1 MGYVFW
7 YFVLLSG
14 KNWLWESLFK
24 IERIIFKFYTLK
36 SISIGGVKK
45 SYYYFYNTKKYV
57 AMVEGKPKKL
67 AFKL

>member
-7 YFVLLSG
+7 CFVMSGG
-14 KNWLWESLFK
+14 KNWVWESLFK

-36 SISIGGVKK
+36 SISIDSAKK
-45 SYYYFYNTKKYV
+45 PYYYFYNSKKHV